1 MRRVK
6 VFIVGGL
13 TLLTLAPA
21 ASPATAAPTATPT
34 TATQTV
40 ATDYL
45 QYKVTLLLWSVNI
58 SGNAGA

>member
-6 VFIVGGL
+6 AFIVGGL

-34 TATQTV
+34 TATQT
-40 ATDYL
+40 ASLGFDITF
-45 QYKVTLLLWSVNI
+45 KLLGVFPPNYSVNT
-58 SGNAGA
+58 